1 MGLFTDEIL
10 MPNIILNIMIKIKN
24 KLTMECSKIVIVLCL
39 ISFNLDYSGFGL
51 IWPSKLAR

>member
-10 MPNIILNIMIKIKN
+10 MPNIILNIMIEIKN

-39 ISFNLDYSGFGL
+39 ISFNLGYLGFGL

>member
-24 KLTMECSKIVIVLCL
+24 ELTMECSKMVIVLCL
-39 ISFNLDYSGFGL
+39 NSFNLDYLGFGL
-51 IWPSKLAR
+51 MWPSKLAR